1 MDKKVLVLDAEKE
14 SCQVLCKILEEQNYS
29 TTALSSISD
38 LEGQLENGGYL
49 VVILDI
55 DSISVDNRVIRK
67 ITQGYPGIYFLC
79 TSRDRFH
86 PELEDAICNNIYAC
100 LAKPIDTDE
109 LFYLLKS
116 IYEQDV
122 DAK

>member
-1 MDKKVLVLDAEKE
+1 MDKKILVLDAEKE
-14 SCQVLCKILEEQNYS
+14 SCQVLCKTLEEQNYS
-29 TTALSSISD
+29 ATALYSILG

-49 VVILDI
+49 IVIVDI
-55 DSISVDNRVIRK
+55 DSVSVDNHVIRK
-67 ITQGYPGIYFLC
+67 ITQRFPKVYFLC